1 MNNCQDCGRSLEQQE
16 KDLCP
21 ACKSNKSYK
30 NKKWVEVISGAFAIV
45 GTIVIAILLGRKSN
59 GGNNGSA

>member
-1 MNNCQDCGRSLEQQE
+1 MNNCQECGRSLEQEE

-30 NKKWVEVISGAFAIV
+30 NKKWVEVIGGAFAIV
-45 GTIVIAILLGRKSN
+45 GAIAIAILTGGKSN

>member
-1 MNNCQDCGRSLEQQE
+1 MNNCQECGRSLEQEE

-30 NKKWVEVISGAFAIV
+30 NKKWVEVIGGAFAIV
-45 GTIVIAILLGRKSN
+45 GAIAIAILTGGKSK
-59 GGNNGSA
+59 GNNGSA